1 MEKGKE
7 VKREELKVA
16 RVVLRFPPFAGH
28 KKEQDG
34 FEVEVRNPLREE
46 RPWSLFL
53 LSLWKREE
61 VREYEKVVV
70 VRVPL
75 MRLSAYVGEESGRD
89 IKESLLSL
97 RGLSYFYRDGKR
109 SVVFGVLNSAV
120 VVDGYIELEV
130 PASFWHECNEHYW
143 RILVPFVAFI
153 RGKYELGLF
162 TFLSTDLGRTVSY
175 SEEVLFQKAGM
186 KETIPAYVKRF
197 KLKKAL
203 EKLRKLGFI
212 AGFDYSSGNVSVWF
226 PSMET
231 LRALSLDYARRLEEK
246 VEAIKQRKRESVKK
260 SREKKKEKKKDF

>member
-1 MEKGKE
+1 
-7 VKREELKVA
+7 
-16 RVVLRFPPFAGH
+16 
-28 KKEQDG
+28 
-34 FEVEVRNPLREE
+34 
-46 RPWSLFL
+46 
-53 LSLWKREE
+53 
-61 VREYEKVVV
+61 
-70 VRVPL
+70 

-143 RILVPFVAFI
+143 RILMPFVAFI

-231 LRALSLDYARRLEEK
+231 LRALSGLRKKTEREGRGYKTKEK
-246 VEAIKQRKRESVKK
+246 RKRKEKQRK
-260 SREKKKEKKKDF
+260 EKRIE